1 MALKRADLCKSEKIE
16 QKSVISCL
24 AREGAL
30 AENFKE
36 GSVAR
41 RGPSSVSSSSK
52 TLRNRFKVQLLKRG
66 FIN

>member
-30 AENFKE
+30 AENFNE
-36 GSVAR
+36 DSVAR
-41 RGPSSVSSSSK
+41 RGPSRVSSSK
-52 TLRNRFKVQLLKRG
+52 TLGNRLTVQLLKRR

>member
-16 QKSVISCL
+16 QKSVILCL

-30 AENFKE
+30 AENFNE
-36 GSVAR
+36 DSVAR
-41 RGPSSVSSSSK
+41 RGPSHVSSSSK
-52 TLRNRFKVQLLKRG
+52 TLGNKFKVQLLKKG